1 MFSFVVKRLGFLK
14 DIPLLAIFYDSLLK
28 FWYFLTKP
36 KLLGWI
42 DELEETI
49 LTQKSTSVS
58 LHKYGGSQFNYL
70 GKEFAH
76 LHSNGLL
83 DILFSRQIKCEL
95 KLQGRIIDHH
105 VFKNSGWIS
114 FYITNEDDMK
124 YAKEL
129 LKIAYDRE
137 VSADL

>member
-28 FWYFLTKP
+28 LWYFATKP
-36 KLLGWI
+36 QLLVMI
-42 DELEETI
+42 DEIEDTFLV
-49 LTQKSTSVS
+49 QKSTTVS

-70 GKEFAH
+70 DKEIAH

-83 DILFSRQIKCEL
+83 DVLFSKQIKNEL
-95 KLQGRIIDHH
+95 KLDGRITDYH

-114 FYITNEDDMK
+114 FYITNEDDMS
-124 YAKEL
+124 YAKVL
-129 LKIAYDRE
+129 LKIAYQRE
-137 VSADL
+137 VSADM

>member
-28 FWYFLTKP
+28 LWYFITKP
-36 KLLGWI
+36 QLLNWI
-42 DELEETI
+42 DDIELNF
-49 LTQKSTSVS
+49 LALKSTSVS
-58 LHKYGGSQFNYL
+58 LHKYGGSQFNFL
-70 GKEFAH
+70 DKEIAH

-83 DILFSRQIKCEL
+83 DILLSREIKSEL
-95 KLQGRIIDHH
+95 KLQGRITDHH

-114 FYITNEDDMK
+114 FYINSEDDLT

-137 VSADL
+137 VSSDL

>member
-28 FWYFLTKP
+28 LWYFATKP
-36 KLLGWI
+36 QLLNWI
-42 DELEETI
+42 DDIEHTFLA
-49 LTQKSTSVS
+49 LKSTSVS
-58 LHKYGGSQFNYL
+58 LHKYGGSQFNYF
-70 GKEFAH
+70 GKEIAH

-83 DILFSRQIKCEL
+83 DVLFSRQLKSEL
-95 KLQGRIIDHH
+95 KLNGRITDHH
-105 VFKNSGWIS
+105 VFKNSGWVS
-114 FYITNEDDMK
+114 FYITNEDDLK

-137 VSADL
+137 VSSGQ